1 MTDTDAKLR
10 AALIRYRIMAYAV
23 GVMLLVLLLV
33 AMPLKYF
40 GDSPGVI
47 GVVGPLHGFL
57 FAVYLL
63 ATLSVGTKSLWTFRR
78 TLGVMV
84 AGTIPFL
91 SFVVERR
98 VTRDVQADLATRN

>member
-1 MTDTDAKLR
+1 MDDKLR
-10 AALIRYRIMAYAV
+10 AALTRYRVMAYLV

-33 AMPLKYF
+33 AMPLKYLV
-40 GDSPGVI
+40 DSEGVI

-57 FAVYLL
+57 YAVYLL

-78 TLGVMV
+78 TVAVML

-91 SFVVERR
+91 SFVAERR
-98 VTRDVQADLATRN
+98 VTRDVQAKLAS